1 MPHVTPLE
9 IDELPDELKT
19 AKENYIKTM
28 GKVPNSFRTMAR
40 KPQIAAAFGNL
51 QKSIAASLTI
61 PTELRAMMFLI
72 QSENNGCMYCQ
83 AHSASS
89 LVKHPEISPAKLDA
103 LWDFETSNLFNDAE
117 RAGLRLALA
126 ASSHPNA
133 VTEAEINDMKQH
145 FTDDQIVEAIACL
158 SVGSFLNTWNDSMA
172 TQLEE
177 ASAKTADETLGAKGW
192 KLGKHG

>member
-1 MPHVTPLE
+1 
-9 IDELPDELKT
+9 
-19 AKENYIKTM
+19 
-28 GKVPNSFRTMAR
+28 MAR
-40 KPQIAAAFGNL
+40 KPKIAQAYGEL
-51 QKSIAASLTI
+51 QKAIAASLTI

-89 LVKHPEISPAKLDA
+89 LVKHPEISPEKLEA
-103 LWDFETSNLFNDAE
+103 LWDFETSDLFNDAE

-133 VTEAEINDMKQH
+133 VTDAEINGMKAH
-145 FTDDQIVEAIACL
+145 FTDDQVVEAVACL
-158 SVGSFLNTWNDSMA
+158 SMGSFLNTWNDSMA

-177 ASAKTADETLGAKGW
+177 ASATTAAETLGAKGW
-192 KLGKHG
+192 TLGKHA